1 MRLYVEEDN
10 KTMKIVNYILNRL
23 KERSTWS
30 GGATLLALAGINLDP
45 DQFAAIGSAVIGIIG
60 AVEIFRREKK

>member
-1 MRLYVEEDN
+1 
-10 KTMKIVNYILNRL
+10 MKIVNYILNRL